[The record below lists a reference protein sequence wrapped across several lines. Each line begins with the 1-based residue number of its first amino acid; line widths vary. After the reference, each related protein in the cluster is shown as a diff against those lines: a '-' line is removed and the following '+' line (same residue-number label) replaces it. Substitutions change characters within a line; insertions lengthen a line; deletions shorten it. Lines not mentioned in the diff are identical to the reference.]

1 MDRYIHSSNSY
12 SSNCE
17 ISMID
22 NDSNNFYRSL
32 PTYTPLTK
40 QVDQLAYE
48 IPRNKYAKNPWSC
61 APEFLK
67 VFSDVRAQIGQQACF
82 DCILLGSPR
91 PKVCWLFNNEKMKF
105 DDVQIDDTADL
116 CRLTIP
122 NIQHYHYGT
131 YTVLCENEVGRTIS
145 SANLIPIYD

>member
-1 MDRYIHSSNSY
+1 MDHRMPFIDDNSTNSY
-12 SSNCE
+12 RSISENSS
-17 ISMID
+17 
-22 NDSNNFYRSL
+22 
-32 PTYTPLTK
+32 LTK

-48 IPRNKYAKNPWSC
+48 IPHSKYAKNPWSC

-67 VFSDVRAQIGQQACF
+67 VFGDVRAQIGQCACF

-91 PKVCWLFNNEKMKF
+91 PRVCWLFNNEKLKF

-122 NIQHYHYGT
+122 VIRKCHYGT
-131 YTVLCENEVGRTIS
+131 YTVLCENEIGRAIA
-145 SANLIPIYD
+145 SANLMPN

>member
-1 MDRYIHSSNSY
+1 MDRHIHSPNSIP
-12 SSNCE
+12 SSYG
-17 ISMID
+17 IPMID
-22 NDSNNFYRSL
+22 NDSNNSYQCT
-32 PTYTPLTK
+32 PTYSPLTK

-48 IPRNKYAKNPWSC
+48 MPHNKYAKNPWSC

-67 VFSDVRAQIGQQACF
+67 VFGDVRAQIGQHACF

-122 NIQHYHYGT
+122 IIQHYHYGI
-131 YTVLCENEVGRTIS
+131 YTVLCENEVGRAIS